1 MPKLFVMRNAVL
13 AILLFV
19 ATAGAANAQ
28 RFSLLPQ
35 VGFESSK
42 TSISYNNQEY
52 FAPTGVKFSPQASL
66 RLDYTSKKGHG
77 LFLGMTSSRN
87 AVEFNFIDP
96 ETGMTNYTATTA
108 DMQLRFESGYQ
119 FSSKPIY
126 FNKSKASAA
135 KTTSTAKKSC
145 GPVAK
150 TSCGKST
157 EKSYSR
163 CGSSKEKTT
172 PQKNVAKGGWV
183 RIQPSIGMGFIP
195 TDQSEIEAKTQ
206 NGQQVYQYTAGEW
219 NTAVLG
225 GMGFEFGKNRT
236 RLLTVSLNY
245 LKGLGNMDQQTLT
258 TVSGS
263 KTTTTTLASKS
274 AAWNLRVGIPFTLG
288 SSNNKSTPKQ
298 AVQKKECIRYSMPVY
313 RCRTIM

>member
-13 AILLFV
+13 ALLLFG
-19 ATAGAANAQ
+19 ATAGAAQAQ

-42 TSISYNNQEY
+42 TSISYNKQGY
-52 FAPTGVKFSPQASL
+52 FVPTGVKFSPQASL
-66 RLDYTSKKGHG
+66 RVDYTSKKGHG

-87 AVEFNFIDP
+87 AVEFNFADP
-96 ETGMTNYTATTA
+96 ETGMTNYNASPA

-126 FNKSKASAA
+126 FNKSKAS
-135 KTTSTAKKSC
+135 T
-145 GPVAK
+145 AK
-150 TSCGKST
+150 TSSTANKSSGSVSKSSCGRST

-163 CGSSKEKTT
+163 CGSSSKQKTT
-172 PQKNVAKGGWV
+172 TQKNVAKGGWV
-183 RIQPSIGMGFIP
+183 RIQPSVGMGFIP
-195 TDQSEIEAKTQ
+195 TDQSEIAAKTQ
-206 NGQQVYQYTAGEW
+206 NGQQVYHYTAGEW
-219 NTAVLG
+219 NTAVMG
-225 GMGFEFGKNRT
+225 GLGFEFGKNKT

-245 LKGLGNMDQQTLT
+245 LKGMGNMDEQTLT
-258 TVSGS
+258 TVAGS

-288 SSNNKSTPKQ
+288 SSTTKTAQKQ
-298 AVQKKECIRYSMPVY
+298 SVQKKEYIRYS
-313 RCRTIM
+313 